1 MDLSQTTADVSE
13 QRAVPERKKHILV
26 LGKSWG
32 WSVDG
37 GLSHVITEMAKQFA
51 KNEEVQVSCLVAE
64 TKKEQQD
71 QAKEDGVHLVQARSM
86 EGYTP
91 LGCLAFPQDSIAD
104 VDVVIGHGKDVGQHA
119 QPLKTSYSSKW
130 VHFACSS
137 EVKIEDELK
146 LCEESDL
153 TFAVGSDVAE
163 ECGCQLTFCG
173 KEVHSFIPGIFN
185 EIRMYEQGVRERKR
199 FSVITLYPSA
209 KEITAGEKVYSIPAK
224 AVGMLPV
231 GKYRLIAVCAPGDK
245 PDEVK
250 EILLQQGITHKQLT
264 VRSHCED
271 LTSCCKMFVEADLLI
286 LPSVPSK
293 CEGFGLIALQAI
305 SADLPVLVSSN
316 CGLGNALKDLPHGD
330 LFVVDSDEPEEWKKH
345 IMAMKEKD
353 RSQRL
358 SEAREMRERYN
369 EKYPWEGQCKTV
381 LQKILQ
387 QGVLYCHLP
396 NYNIQG
402 SLPRDVPFP
411 YPQGSLGKLNACSL
425 KLNILF

>member
-1 MDLSQTTADVSE
+1 M
-13 QRAVPERKKHILV
+13 LV

-37 GLSHVITEMAKQFA
+37 GLSHVTTEIAKQFA
-51 KNEEVQVSCLVAE
+51 KNEEVRVSCLVAE
-64 TKKEQQD
+64 IKKEQQD

-163 ECGCQLTFCG
+163 ECGRQLTFCE

-185 EIRMYEQGVRERKR
+185 EIQMYRQAVRERKG
-199 FSVITLYPSA
+199 FSVITFYPSA
-209 KEITAGEKVYSIPAK
+209 KEITAGEEVYKIPAK
-224 AVGMLPV
+224 AVGTLPG
-231 GKYRLIAVCAPGDK
+231 GKYQLIAVCAPSDK

-250 EILLQQGITHKQLT
+250 EILLQQAITRKQLK
-264 VRSHCED
+264 VRSHRQD
-271 LTSCCKMFVEADLLI
+271 LKSCCRMFVEADLLI

-293 CEGFGLIALQAI
+293 SEGFGLIALQAI

-316 CGLGNALKDLPHGD
+316 CGLGSALKDLTHGD
-330 LFVVDSDEPEEWKKH
+330 LFVVDSDDPEEWKKR
-345 IMAMKEKD
+345 IMAVKKKD

-358 SEAREMRERYN
+358 SEARKMREHYN
-369 EKYPWEGQCKTV
+369 ERYPWEGQCKAV
-381 LQKILQ
+381 LRKILQ
-387 QGVLYCHLP
+387 KSTLYFIFLTYTP
-396 NYNIQG
+396 M
-402 SLPRDVPFP
+402 
-411 YPQGSLGKLNACSL
+411 
-425 KLNILF
+425 